1 MARSKFSAILLF
13 LLPLGQI
20 AGQSE
25 QPLFS
30 GQVPQAR
37 TQKEFDAWI
46 EIISARTPP
55 SIIRSVQH
63 FLKSYP
69 NSDFQASAYHC
80 EMKAWQELGRAPETI
95 IAAEQVLRI
104 QPDNIEASI
113 ALALELPGVATD
125 SDDPRLD
132 SAKRSA
138 EDATGKLANQRL
150 PRSLTPDRWD
160 QVRKRIEGEIH
171 LARARIAEK
180 EGKAQEAIDELG
192 LVIKSGFP
200 DLQRDA
206 RRQLERTHKEAK

>member
-1 MARSKFSAILLF
+1 MARNRLSTLILF

-20 AGQSE
+20 SGQSE

-37 TQKEFDAWI
+37 SPEEFDAWI
-46 EIISARTPP
+46 EIVSAQTPP
-55 SIIRSVQH
+55 DIVRLAQD

-69 NSDFQASAYHC
+69 NSDFQASAHQC
-80 EMKAWQELGRAPETI
+80 EMKAWQELGHAPETI
-95 IAAEQVLRI
+95 REAEQVLRV

-113 ALALELPGVATD
+113 ALALEVPEVATG
-125 SDDPRLD
+125 SGDPRLD
-132 SAKRSA
+132 SAKRHA
-138 EDATGKLANQRL
+138 EDAVAKLANQRL

-160 QVRKRIEGEIH
+160 QLRKRNEGEIH

-180 EGKAQEAIDELG
+180 EGKAQDAIEELG
-192 LVIKSGFP
+192 LVIESGFP

-206 RRQLERTHKEAK
+206 KRELERAHKEAK